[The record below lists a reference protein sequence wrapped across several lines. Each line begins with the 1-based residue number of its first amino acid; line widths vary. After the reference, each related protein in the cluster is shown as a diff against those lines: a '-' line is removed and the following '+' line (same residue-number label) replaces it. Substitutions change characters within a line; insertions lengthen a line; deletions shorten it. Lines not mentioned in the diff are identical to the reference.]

1 MELTLVMAL
10 VTALLVALGLL
21 SLHDE
26 PGPADHADLPVPRD

>member
-10 VTALLVALGLL
+10 VTALLVALGFL

-26 PGPADHADLPVPRD
+26 PGPADLAELPVTRD